1 MKQEKKNR
9 PTSPAI
15 SEEMKAWSAALATEV
30 STWPKATERV
40 FFGFNALY
48 RRDQIF
54 AVLPR
59 TRGITSGNA
68 LAFKLAPPPADLEP
82 RLSQDPRIKPMQKER
97 PRWFTFEMSSG
108 SDLHDALEWLSRAY
122 EHSRK
127 RRKG

>member
-1 MKQEKKNR
+1 MKHEKKNH
-9 PTSPAI
+9 PGFASIA
-15 SEEMKAWSAALATEV
+15 EEMKAWSAALADEV
-30 STWPKATERV
+30 SGWPKVTQRV

-59 TRGITSGNA
+59 TRGITSGSA
-68 LAFKLAPPPADLEP
+68 LGFKLEHTAETLQR
-82 RLSQDPRIKPMQKER
+82 RLSKDRRIKPMRKER

-122 EHSRK
+122 EDSGK
-127 RRKG
+127 RRKS